1 MGSFISIM
9 SYWAEQLEELSDY
22 AKSLEKR
29 IEQLEKRLDSK
40 DENIA
45 ETIDALTDEPSISEG
60 TKKLLSQI
68 KI

>member
-1 MGSFISIM
+1 M

>member
-1 MGSFISIM
+1 M

-29 IEQLEKRLDSK
+29 IEQLEKRLDNK

-45 ETIDALTDEPSISEG
+45 ETIDALTDDPIISED